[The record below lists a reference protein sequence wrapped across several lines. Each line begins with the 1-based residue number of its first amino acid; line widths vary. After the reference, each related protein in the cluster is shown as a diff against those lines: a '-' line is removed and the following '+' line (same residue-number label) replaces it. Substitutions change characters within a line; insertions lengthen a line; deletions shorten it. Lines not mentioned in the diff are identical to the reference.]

1 MDEAIAL
8 ALEAQTSGLTQ
19 QQPAFAT
26 GAAVTSE
33 EQTSDKEFAHPES
46 EASGPEI
53 WTLVGVAEN
62 AEVTGDACVGG
73 PQQHEASSS
82 DDLVRNLIEMGFNS
96 TDAEAAVAA
105 CGNVVAEAIDYLTQK
120 NNS

>member
-1 MDEAIAL
+1 MI
-8 ALEAQTSGLTQ
+8 
-19 QQPAFAT
+19 
-26 GAAVTSE
+26 
-33 EQTSDKEFAHPES
+33 
-46 EASGPEI
+46 
-53 WTLVGVAEN
+53 GVAED